1 LPDKSLLSLLLK
13 YMGCFSSEWISVL
26 HARAAKKTNSQ
37 FGLSTAIRR
46 DLVEGLLSCEE
57 AQL

>member
-37 FGLSTAIRR
+37 FGLFA
-46 DLVEGLLSCEE
+46 DLSCM
-57 AQL
+57 AQNLI